1 MPNELNLNTKVE
13 VLVVTIEDKTY
24 NIPLATSLPLKK
36 AKGLMRLTSKS
47 AEEQFDAFVEFFK
60 EYIDADVVD
69 NLPISAL
76 SELAKAW
83 NGANGDSLGES

>member
-1 MPNELNLNTKVE
+1 MPNELNLNTNVE

-24 NIPLATSLPLKK
+24 KIPLAKSLPLKK
-36 AKGLMRLTSKS
+36 AKGLMKLTSKS
-47 AEEQFDAFVEFFK
+47 TEEQFDAFVEFFK

-76 SELAKAW
+76 TELAKAW
-83 NGANGDSLGES
+83 NKANGDELGES